1 MSGYPSPSYQNGGLA
16 SYSIEHAHV
25 AEPLIHWASRMAGY
39 ASLAAG
45 LILGI
50 CALFVF

>member
-1 MSGYPSPSYQNGGLA
+1 MSGYPSPSYQNTGPA
-16 SYSIEHAHV
+16 FYSIEQTHA